1 MPKARSYTTKFYSL
15 AYLNPATGNYFLGS
29 DDLYIMVFCI
39 VLFTG
44 LRAATMEYILAPF
57 AKHQGISKR
66 KDITRF
72 SEQAWLLIYYSV
84 FWTLGMVRCPI
95 PPWKYEGLATVRLT

>member
-1 MPKARSYTTKFYSL
+1 MPKARPYTTKFYSL
-15 AYLNPATGNYFLGS
+15 AYRNPSTGNYRLGS
-29 DDLYIMVFCI
+29 DDAYIIMFCI
-39 VLFTG
+39 ILLTG

-84 FWTLGMVRCPI
+84 FWSLGMVRAPLPFKSVI
-95 PPWKYEGLATVRLT
+95 